1 MLEVIHNAS
10 FRSDVDEKY
19 MFRQFDPAPD
29 EDETLA
35 NTYLIELDEVPNS
48 IDDGIEDDEVSS
60 QHDILEMEEVSS
72 VFDDIDED
80 DQVSSESITETPIV
94 TYMARFEA
102 KAKAAI
108 AKLQPIENE
117 GRSGKAASYSNSS
130 WDMRDDSLY
139 LDYGIHSEQLEQ
151 PLIVRNEK
159 ALHYRVLVNTPHGR
173 HLLMISLLEQL
184 GGDMWN
190 SKCEGRLKIFLPET
204 LRSPY
209 QPDPPQDACLLDQI
223 IINGRVVLREEV
235 MYKFDLLVPQDMYNE
250 MFSWYKEEHSTVINS
265 LVDWVLEQESF
276 GSSLSLLVTI
286 KERLNKQ
293 MFVELVNMV
302 VAGMEDTG
310 FVMPSIESYMPE
322 DFFTQDTAFTETDA
336 TEDDNHGARVRRQ
349 APVLNWWQQNQQM
362 WRQPQP
368 PRPQQT
374 WQQPTQRPVVPWQ
387 PTQRPAARPPVN
399 QGQGGMSGGVW
410 SRPSLAEAEWYF
422 REDPVANAHHTEW
435 HRAAGRPFQRW
446 GEYFYYMHSQML
458 ARYEAERLSLRM
470 GLTTPL
476 APGQWI
482 SDSYDPRLGAR
493 FAWRPSGNFNSRQ
506 TNGLLGSIH
515 THAWNAATSSYV
527 RGIDWGI
534 SGLGQIMETGLHNV
548 GHSVISEMSGGRGVM
563 GSPIAAMRD
572 PVFFRW
578 HGFVESVFKDYKNRM
593 GRYSEVDLG
602 FPGIDVV
609 NATVQPQRG
618 APNTFYTYREMASVN
633 LNSLDSTSPG
643 SRMSLQY
650 SRMNHRPFTWNI
662 VVNNNLRVS
671 RPAIVRIFMMPRGG
685 ASNRATIHMDH
696 FYTNLNPGV
705 NQISR
710 DELEA
715 PHLSKSR
722 WSLSQ
727 LQSNLMNG
735 QVGRGQFSWGGCGWP
750 RHLNIPRGME
760 GRGMEWTMVVMVSQV
775 LAADV
780 SRIASWNANRNIAWS
795 YCGVSTGVVPDS
807 RPLGFPTDRDFGNI
821 NNLVGNRDNW
831 AVVPVSIVHGTS

>member
-10 FRSDVDEKY
+10 YRSDVDEKY
-19 MFRQFDPAPD
+19 MFRKFDPAPD
-29 EDETLA
+29 EDETSA
-35 NTYLIELDEVPNS
+35 NTYVIELDEVPNS

-60 QHDILEMEEVSS
+60 QPDIMEMEEVSS

-80 DQVSSESITETPIV
+80 DQVSSESITEDPIV

-190 SKCEGRLKIFLPET
+190 SKCGGRLKIFLPET

-235 MYKFDLLVPQDMYNE
+235 MDKFNLLVPQDMYDE

-302 VAGMEDTG
+302 VAGREDTG

-336 TEDDNHGARVRRQ
+336 TEDDNPGARVRRQ
-349 APVLNWWQQNQQM
+349 ATGTNWWQQNQQM
-362 WRQPQP
+362 WGRPT
-368 PRPQQT
+368 RPQQT

-422 REDPVANAHHTEW
+422 REDPVANSHHTEW
-435 HRAAGRPFQRW
+435 HRSAGRPFQRW
-446 GEYFYYMHSQML
+446 GEDFYYMHSQML
-458 ARYEAERLSLRM
+458 ARYEAERLSLDL
-470 GLTTPL
+470 GLTNYL

-482 SDSYDPRLGAR
+482 GDSYDPRLGGSWR
-493 FAWRPSGNFNSRQ
+493 RRPSGNFNSMQ
-506 TNGLLGSIH
+506 TNGLLGSIRRQ
-515 THAWNAATSSYV
+515 AWNSATSSYV

-534 SGLGQIMETGLHNV
+534 SSLGQRMEDGLHNV
-548 GHSVISEMSGGRGVM
+548 GHGVISSMSGGWGVM
-563 GSPIAAMRD
+563 GSPVAAMRD

-578 HGFVESVFKDYKNRM
+578 HGFIESVLKEYKNRM
-593 GRYSEVDLG
+593 GRYTEVDLG
-602 FPGIDVV
+602 FPGIAVL
-609 NATVQPQRG
+609 NASVQPVNG
-618 APNTFYTYREMASVN
+618 APNTFYTYREMATVN
-633 LNSLDSTSPG
+633 VNSDFNSPG
-643 SRMSLQY
+643 SRRSMQY

-662 VVNNNLRVS
+662 VINNTLRDS
-671 RPAIVRIFMMPRGG
+671 RPAIVRIFMLPRGD
-685 ASNRATIHMDH
+685 ARNRATIHMDH
-696 FYTNLNPGV
+696 FYMNLNSGV
-705 NQISR
+705 NRISR

-750 RHLNIPRGME
+750 RHLNIPRGKE
-760 GRGMEWTMVVMVSQV
+760 GRGMDWTMVVMVSQV

-795 YCGVSTGVVPDS
+795 YCGVRTGVVPDS

-831 AVVPVSIVHGTS
+831 AVVPVSIVHGTA